1 MKSLKKSALVLAMAG
16 LPFVA
21 QADLKPIDD
30 AQMGSITGQ
39 AGVTIELET
48 RVDIGEFRYT
58 DEGSLSI
65 KDISIGGANTTEL
78 FTEIRDADQYG
89 EANHNLLFGETSDL
103 IDNIKINIDIADD
116 GDAIISVRP
125 LTIAPIDFGV
135 STGEWTLEGHTDSTL
150 LASNFNMVG
159 AVNELEIRVDT
170 ETDHLNL
177 ATQVG
182 ISDLDVDVNLLGIGI
197 RDFKMTGANYMGTRI
212 DNGQPGKASVSYL
225 GAKIDLDVYKG
236 ARFGSTDEALAIDLK
251 QFDADMKIG
260 QILVGG
266 TNIGSVMLDNLSVQ
280 NTSMRIYGHD

>member
-65 KDISIGGANTTEL
+65 KDISIGGANTTGL
-78 FTEIRDADQYG
+78 FSEITDFRDALGLD
-89 EANHNLLFGETSDL
+89 ATTNL
-103 IDNIKINIDIADD
+103 IDNIAIEIDVAAD
-116 GDAIISVRP
+116 GDAIINVLP
-125 LTIAPIDFGV
+125 LTAAPIDFGV

-159 AVNELEIRVDT
+159 AFTKVGITVDT
-170 ETDHLNL
+170 ATDRLNL
-177 ATQVG
+177 NTQVG
-182 ISDLDVDVNLLGIGI
+182 ISDLDVDIDFLGLGI
-197 RDFKMTGANYMGTRI
+197 RDLKMTGADYMGTKL
-212 DNGQPGKASVSYL
+212 DGTAAAANVLTL
-225 GAKIDLDVYKG
+225 GATIDMDVYKATRLG
-236 ARFGSTDEALAIDLK
+236 GSGDALAIDLNT
-251 QFDADMKIG
+251 FAADMSIG
-260 QILVGG
+260 EVLVGG
-266 TNIGSVMLDNLSVQ
+266 ASIGSVMLDNLVVQ
-280 NTSMRIYGHD
+280 DTTMRIYGH

>member
-65 KDISIGGANTTEL
+65 KDISIGGANTTGL
-78 FTEIRDADQYG
+78 FSEITDFRDALGLD
-89 EANHNLLFGETSDL
+89 ATTNL
-103 IDNIKINIDIADD
+103 IDNIAIEIDVAAD
-116 GDAIISVRP
+116 GDAIINVLP
-125 LTIAPIDFGV
+125 LTAAPIDFGV

-159 AVNELEIRVDT
+159 AFTKVGITVDT
-170 ETDHLNL
+170 ATDRLNL
-177 ATQVG
+177 NTQVG
-182 ISDLDVDVNLLGIGI
+182 ISDLDVDIDFLGLGI
-197 RDFKMTGANYMGTRI
+197 RDLKMTGADYMGTKL
-212 DNGQPGKASVSYL
+212 DGTAAAPSVLTL
-225 GAKIDLDVYKG
+225 GATIDMDVYKATRLG
-236 ARFGSTDEALAIDLK
+236 GSGDALAIDLNT
-251 QFDADMKIG
+251 FAADMSIG
-260 QILVGG
+260 EVLVGG
-266 TNIGSVMLDNLSVQ
+266 ASIGSVMLDNLVVQ
-280 NTSMRIYGHD
+280 DTTMRIYGH

>member
-65 KDISIGGANTTEL
+65 KDISIGGANTTGL
-78 FTEIRDADQYG
+78 FSEITDFRDALGLD
-89 EANHNLLFGETSDL
+89 ATTNL
-103 IDNIKINIDIADD
+103 IDNIAIEIDVAAD
-116 GDAIISVRP
+116 GDAIINVQP
-125 LTIAPIDFGV
+125 LTVAPIDFGV

-159 AVNELEIRVDT
+159 AFTKVGITVDT
-170 ETDHLNL
+170 ATDRLNL
-177 ATQVG
+177 NTQVG
-182 ISDLDVDVNLLGIGI
+182 ISDLDVDINFLGIGI
-197 RDFKMTGANYMGTRI
+197 RDFKMTGADYMGAPNP
-212 DNGQPGKASVSYL
+212 DSDLSPGPGVLTL
-225 GAKIDLDVYKG
+225 GATIDMDVYKATRLG
-236 ARFGSTDEALAIDLK
+236 GSGDALAIDLNT
-251 QFDADMKIG
+251 FAADMSIG
-260 QILVGG
+260 EVLVGG
-266 TNIGSVMLDNLSVQ
+266 ANIGSVMLDNLVVQ
-280 NTSMRIYGHD
+280 DTTMRIYGH